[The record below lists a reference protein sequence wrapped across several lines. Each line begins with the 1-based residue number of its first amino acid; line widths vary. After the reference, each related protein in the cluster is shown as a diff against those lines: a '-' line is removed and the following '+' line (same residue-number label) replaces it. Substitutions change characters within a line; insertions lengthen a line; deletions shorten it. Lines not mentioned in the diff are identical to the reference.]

1 MKNPAVETDDVLKKL
16 ASESARQG
24 KNLRANVRMLT
35 LKALQRRE
43 LTLEQIKGVLE
54 NVTVGVTLGVVDREM
69 NVEKALADAL
79 AGMDDALLKVVEASK
94 VALERLGGAGQDY
107 EDSYLKQALRDLER
121 FEDAFLQSV
130 AKAADSAGERIGTQW
145 AQVLRKT
152 KLSGTGTGAKAASA
166 VRDYASRAQTAL
178 RQQRETGFRAAHLM
192 TQNFATLASGILI
205 GMSEALEAKGA
216 VSKKRATK
224 SKPRKTIKRTTTRAR
239 VATKASK
246 ASKRPTLKTTR
257 GRKTAGRTRT
267 VKRTK
272 TVKRAKRAKRAATVK
287 GGRAIKPV
295 KRARWHGPIT
305 DQGRT
310 HGHRD
315 QIARRAGHPRGAIT
329 PRRA

>member
-1 MKNPAVETDDVLKKL
+1 MQVKGSSPVRVQDAFMRNRNSGPIRSAVDQAERKTMKNPAVETDDVLKRL

-24 KNLRANVRMLT
+24 KNLRTNVRMLT

-79 AGMDDALLKVVEASK
+79 AGMDDALLKVVEASR

-107 EDSYLKQALRDLER
+107 EDSYLKQASRDLER

-178 RQQRETGFRAAHLM
+178 REQRETGFRAAHLM
-192 TQNFATLASGILI
+192 SQNFATLASGILI

-216 VSKKRATK
+216 MSKKRATK
-224 SKPRKTIKRTTTRAR
+224 SKPRKTIKRATTRGR
-239 VATKASK
+239 IATKAG
-246 ASKRPTLKTTR
+246 KRPTLKTTR
-257 GRKTAGRTRT
+257 GRKTAGRT
-267 VKRTK
+267 K
-272 TVKRAKRAKRAATVK
+272 TVKRAKRAKRAGTIK
-287 GGRAIKPV
+287 RSRAVKPV
-295 KRARWHGPIT
+295 KRAR
-305 DQGRT
+305 
-310 HGHRD
+310 
-315 QIARRAGHPRGAIT
+315 
-329 PRRA
+329 